1 MKILRK
7 VTTLF
12 RDDTKSPTRTRPI
25 EYHRNSAEDVRPQI
39 VLAPVVPAAA
49 VASSEQQA
57 VRQAAAGV
65 DNADS
70 LAVSDQRL
78 AVEQQIRSRTHRE
91 VAAVHY
97 RYQQLVNEQDGILS
111 GLLGRQSEGDLLE
124 RKVTE
129 AQAAVDSAEQELRDS
144 RGPGAVEATRSVGF
158 WSRVMQWIFLI
169 VIIVSEVVF
178 NATAL
183 LVAGFSFQVAL
194 MAGCGISLSLLVGA
208 SFTANQLAAGRRA
221 AALWMGIPFSLAG
234 LVIAVSMAVM
244 REDYVRIMDSQTG
257 LTSQA
262 TSSTW
267 WTAVA
272 LGVVS
277 VLMPLVCGALEYGLF
292 FGATLG
298 RADRDLK
305 RATRALDAYRRQN
318 ADLPEQIEHA
328 RRLKEEFAHLR
339 EKEVAVVTCLGTEM
353 IDTYYVALQTSYG
366 DPEMTTALDQRR
378 AAADARVERARTSE
392 DAAADGRY
400 GEDGTPSLAVA

>member
-1 MKILRK
+1 
-7 VTTLF
+7 
-12 RDDTKSPTRTRPI
+12 
-25 EYHRNSAEDVRPQI
+25 
-39 VLAPVVPAAA
+39 
-49 VASSEQQA
+49 
-57 VRQAAAGV
+57 
-65 DNADS
+65 
-70 LAVSDQRL
+70 
-78 AVEQQIRSRTHRE
+78 
-91 VAAVHY
+91 
-97 RYQQLVNEQDGILS
+97 
-111 GLLGRQSEGDLLE
+111 
-124 RKVTE
+124 
-129 AQAAVDSAEQELRDS
+129 
-144 RGPGAVEATRSVGF
+144 
-158 WSRVMQWIFLI
+158 MQWIFLI
-169 VIIVSEVVF
+169 MIIVSEVVF

-244 REDYVRIMDSQTG
+244 REDYVRIMDSQAG

-298 RADRDLK
+298 RADRDLR

-378 AAADARVERARTSE
+378 AAADARAERARTSE

>member
-129 AQAAVDSAEQELRDS
+129 ARAAVDSAEQELRDS
-144 RGPGAVEATRSVGF
+144 RGAGAVEATRSVGF

-234 LVIAVSMAVM
+234 LMIAVSMAVM
-244 REDYVRIMDSQTG
+244 REDYVRIMDSQAG

-298 RADRDLK
+298 RADRDLR

-378 AAADARVERARTSE
+378 AAADARAERARTPE